1 MFIESMLNSCLI
13 KRSVMYKL
21 FLGLMVVALLVG
33 CSSKEEEALLK
44 SYTQKMDYH
53 KHLQQTEKAE
63 LFDGDDSMAILTA
76 TYMYSP
82 NFEKKDTREEV
93 FIVGVQF
100 ENPEEST
107 MNFDKNTTNNANAY
121 TLRLK
126 GKKATKVV
134 HLSENDKRLVGLSFI
149 TDWGEY
155 YEVTYPHSGKRFTL
169 EFNNKI
175 YGKSILSFAK
185 VAKFVYTK
193 KGF

>member
-1 MFIESMLNSCLI
+1 
-13 KRSVMYKL
+13 MYKL
-21 FLGLMVVALLVG
+21 FSGLMVMALLVG
-33 CSSKEEEALLK
+33 CSSKEEKALFK

-63 LFDGDDSMAILTA
+63 LFDGDTSIAILTA

-82 NFEKKDTREEV
+82 SFEKNDTREEV
-93 FIVGVQF
+93 FVVGVQF

-107 MNFDKNTTNNANAY
+107 MVFNKNKTTNTNGY
-121 TLRLK
+121 ILTLN
-126 GKKATKVV
+126 GKKANKVV
-134 HLSENDKRLVGLSFI
+134 RLSENDKRLEGLSFI

-155 YEVTYPHSGKRFTL
+155 YEVTYPHAGNRFSL
-169 EFNNKI
+169 IFKNER
-175 YGKSILSFAK
+175 YGQSQLNFAK